1 MGLKLNEYYRYKN
14 YREVFNTRRTEIKK
28 AEGGKYTLIIKNV
41 TEEDI
46 GSIEC
51 HARNFYG
58 SVSTRANLDVNG
70 KNFIILDT
78 F

>member
-1 MGLKLNEYYRYKN
+1 M
-14 YREVFNTRRTEIKK
+14 
-28 AEGGKYTLIIKNV
+28 IIKNV

-70 KNFIILDT
+70 KNFIILGT
-78 F
+78 S

>member
-1 MGLKLNEYYRYKN
+1 M
-14 YREVFNTRRTEIKK
+14 
-28 AEGGKYTLIIKNV
+28 IIKNV
-41 TEEDI
+41 TEEDM

-70 KNFIILDT
+70 KDFMILDT
-78 F
+78 S